1 MRGTR
6 SVPERSTT
14 DEPGA
19 VLVVADNADAAQL
32 LARLVTGGGFRAQV
46 AQSPESALV
55 DIEDA
60 EPPFAAVLLDLELRH
75 GTSSLRA
82 LADIR
87 RLPGTP
93 GHVPVVVCSW
103 DDDTRA
109 QAWMTG
115 VDGYLV
121 RPFAGADLQAVIA
134 EAVARPE
141 HQREDHRKRQL
152 GLPGVKPPR

>member
-1 MRGTR
+1 M
-6 SVPERSTT
+6 PERSTT
-14 DEPGA
+14 DERGT
-19 VLVVADNADAAQL
+19 VLVVADDVNAAEL
-32 LARLVTGGGFRAQV
+32 LARLVAGGGFRAVV
-46 AQSPESALV
+46 AQSPEAALI

-60 EPPFAAVLLDLELRH
+60 DPTFAAVLLDLELRH

-87 RLPGTP
+87 RLPGTA

-121 RPFAGADLQAVIA
+121 RPFAAADLQALIT
-134 EAVARPE
+134 EAVERPE
-141 HQREDHRKRQL
+141 HHREDHRKRQL

>member
-1 MRGTR
+1 M
-6 SVPERSTT
+6 PERSTT

-19 VLVVADNADAAQL
+19 VLVVADDDNAAEL
-32 LARLVTGGGFRAQV
+32 LARLVAGGGFRAVV
-46 AQSPESALV
+46 AHSPEAALI
-55 DIEDA
+55 DLEDA
-60 EPPFAAVLLDLELRH
+60 EDPFAAVLLDLELRH

-87 RLPGTP
+87 RLPGTA
-93 GHVPVVVCSW
+93 GQVPVVVCSW

-121 RPFAGADLQAVIA
+121 RPFAAVDLQALLTD
-134 EAVARPE
+134 AVQRPE
-141 HQREDHRKRQL
+141 NDREDHRKRQL

>member
-1 MRGTR
+1 M
-6 SVPERSTT
+6 PERSTT

-19 VLVVADNADAAQL
+19 VLVVADDDNAAEL
-32 LARLVTGGGFRAQV
+32 LARLVAGGGFRAVV
-46 AQSPESALV
+46 ARSPEAALI
-55 DIEDA
+55 DLEDA
-60 EPPFAAVLLDLELRH
+60 ENPFAAALLDLELRH

-87 RLPGTP
+87 RLPGAA
-93 GHVPVVVCSW
+93 GHVPVVICSW

-121 RPFAGADLQAVIA
+121 RPFAAADLQALLTD
-134 EAVARPE
+134 AVQRPE
-141 HQREDHRKRQL
+141 SDREDHRKRQL

>member
-1 MRGTR
+1 M
-6 SVPERSTT
+6 PERSTT
-14 DEPGA
+14 DEHGT
-19 VLVVADNADAAQL
+19 VLVVADDVNAAEL
-32 LARLVTGGGFRAQV
+32 LARLVAGGGFRAVV
-46 AQSPESALV
+46 AQSPEAAMI

-60 EPPFAAVLLDLELRH
+60 DAPFAAVLLDLELRH

-87 RLPGTP
+87 RLPGTA

-103 DDDTRA
+103 DDDTRS

-121 RPFAGADLQAVIA
+121 RPFAAADLQALIT
-134 EAVARPE
+134 EAVERPE
-141 HQREDHRKRQL
+141 HHREDHRKRQL